1 MFLSSE
7 GCLIKQNVI
16 KTFQSKKFMPWY
28 LLSLHS
34 RYQLWQ
40 PQDLRPPRSPSPSAF
55 STTSREQGLICC
67 FISHFT
73 CHILHRAGPA
83 THQSPTPAR
92 EMLCK
97 CSSGLWKVKR
107 RESIFEQNPHPLCAL
122 VLSVKGKLFPRWGR
136 NETALAK
143 WMWASVEENTSRAT
157 RWSEKQSWINP
168 SCGKAGN
175 TSPIKMTISF
185 TLHVLPWNRER
196 SLHAWRRTEA
206 SKMV

>member
-1 MFLSSE
+1 
-7 GCLIKQNVI
+7 
-16 KTFQSKKFMPWY
+16 MPWY

-40 PQDLRPPRSPSPSAF
+40 PQDLCPPRSPSPSAF

-107 RESIFEQNPHPLCAL
+107 RGSIFEQNPHPLCAL
-122 VLSVKGKLFPRWGR
+122 VLFVKGKLFPRWGC

-143 WMWASVEENTSRAT
+143 WMWASVEGKYQQGNKVKWKTKLNQPQLWEFLLHPSKWPFHLLTVSCLESMNALCMPNGER
-157 RWSEKQSWINP
+157 RLQKRCNPWWI
-168 SCGKAGN
+168 
-175 TSPIKMTISF
+175 
-185 TLHVLPWNRER
+185 
-196 SLHAWRRTEA
+196 
-206 SKMV
+206 